1 MTTQTKLISSGL
13 AIITMV
19 GLLLWWLITSIEP
32 ATYMGM
38 QDELATVSEW
48 LLWTA
53 AIGQTGFVVC
63 WVTLPWWT
71 HWVGR
76 ALMVKSL
83 ALMIYLDIA
92 IVLTNVDYFYGLNLL
107 SVILFGF
114 VVFGIWSQL
123 VTLLHER
130 FKRNRKDNT
139 NDLQPAAE

>member
-1 MTTQTKLISSGL
+1 MTTQTKLIGSGL
-13 AIITMV
+13 TIITVV

-38 QDELATVSEW
+38 QDELDSIGNW

-83 ALMIYLDIA
+83 ALMIYLDTA
-92 IVLTNVDYFYGLNLL
+92 IVLTNVEYFYGLTLL

-114 VVFGIWSQL
+114 VVVGIWSQL

-130 FKRNRKDNT
+130 FKRKDNT

>member
-1 MTTQTKLISSGL
+1 MTIQTKLIGSGL
-13 AIITMV
+13 AIITVV
-19 GLLLWWLITSIEP
+19 GLLLWWLIASIEP

-92 IVLTNVDYFYGLNLL
+92 IVLSNVDYFYGLTLL

-114 VVFGIWSQL
+114 VVVGIWSQL

-130 FKRNRKDNT
+130 FKSNRKDNT
-139 NDLQPAAE
+139 NDLQSAAE